1 MITSTILPSIILLTI
16 ITTVILYLNRYEEK
30 LFYNTNDYPYMKDFE
45 INYNQISKE
54 VNMIPINTLNIFR
67 NRDKWTGNNTD
78 EMKEL
83 IKELDKESGW
93 IYSWHPNDVNLVNK
107 DWLNYPLY
115 YQGHKFEK
123 NLEKCPTL
131 KNILEKK
138 SDIINLAG
146 LSLMRP
152 RSRLPYHKDMTG
164 PTYGS
169 MAYHL
174 GINVPDGSYLYV
186 KKKKINEQNAKSII
200 FNSEYLHAAENESF
214 EDRIILYIDFKI
226 I

>member
-1 MITSTILPSIILLTI
+1 MCLILNNIIIETREDGFINATQLCKAGGKVFKDWHRLNST
-16 ITTVILYLNRYEEK
+16 
-30 LFYNTNDYPYMKDFE
+30 
-45 INYNQISKE
+45 
-54 VNMIPINTLNIFR
+54 
-67 NRDKWTGNNTD
+67 
-78 EMKEL
+78 KEL